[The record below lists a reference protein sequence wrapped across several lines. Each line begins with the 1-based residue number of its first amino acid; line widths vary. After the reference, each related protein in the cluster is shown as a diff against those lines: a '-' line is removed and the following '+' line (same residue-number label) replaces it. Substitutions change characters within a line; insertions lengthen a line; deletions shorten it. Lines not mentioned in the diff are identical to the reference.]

1 MNWYQG
7 CLEEL
12 KDVRSL
18 IAGYNS
24 IAAIMQD
31 GTVEFIAWGD
41 DNVSDYSYDES
52 RWTDIAD
59 VAIGK
64 YQFVGLRSDG
74 SLAVAYSA
82 RGNQMSDA
90 SYYED
95 RQWLGDGQTGIR
107 VNAQN
112 SNNAASTISVPE
124 RGNEEYELSSSG
136 IILHYMGQDT
146 DLVIPDQ
153 VGGQTVTGIGSCALA
168 LDRVRQNVPAL
179 SRVTLPE
186 SVKVIQEYA
195 FYNQDDLASIVF
207 SEGLETI
214 GREAF
219 KGCKALREL
228 RLPSTVRTLESYAF
242 EYCTGLEHVELNEG
256 LVTLNAAF
264 QECWQLKTLAIPSTV
279 TNLGSTL
286 LAGSGVE
293 CVYFLGKCPTSFS
306 DKTFSDYSGNRYVD
320 FENLTIYYPS
330 EYADSYAQIIEWH
343 PSVRWIEKS
352 LEDIR
357 VLCAAGQYEG
367 PKPIEE
373 VSEPLAYDVIIRT
386 FRYHN
391 GLAAVWYKKDNTNYV
406 DYIDTQGNVVFTDL
420 LGSLSAL
427 SDNAPMANGKSC
439 FIRRES
445 SPDGYTIMDRTGNE
459 LLRVPSDVIIS
470 APSEGFIIAYRL
482 ICFATSTGALAR
494 WYTSSSDSNAPIL
507 LKHTLAMLEI
517 ILSVGNWNRFS
528 SVILFIVSSLV
539 YPWRVNWDTVR
550 IS

>member
-1 MNWYQG
+1 
-7 CLEEL
+7 
-12 KDVRSL
+12 
-18 IAGYNS
+18 
-24 IAAIMQD
+24 
-31 GTVEFIAWGD
+31 
-41 DNVSDYSYDES
+41 
-52 RWTDIAD
+52 
-59 VAIGK
+59 
-64 YQFVGLRSDG
+64 
-74 SLAVAYSA
+74 
-82 RGNQMSDA
+82 MSDA